1 MSPKKFLSSLNV
13 VAQTIEAGEEPKK
26 YQLKLLDIPH

>member
-1 MSPKKFLSSLNV
+1 MSPKKFASSMNV
-13 VAQTIEAGEEPKK
+13 VAQTIEPSAEPKK

>member
-1 MSPKKFLSSLNV
+1 MSPKKFTSGMNV
-13 VAQTIEAGEEPKK
+13 VAQTIEASVDPKK